1 MLSET
6 EMGIDPA
13 LEVLPEGEVSLL
25 DLLVLLVEKKRFILL
40 FTLGASV
47 LTAIVCMVLPVRYTG
62 ESSLMP
68 PQQSSTG
75 AGMLSQLVGGGGGGG
90 ALAAFAGSSL
100 GIKSQNDTYI
110 SMFRSRTVED
120 AMVKRFDLIKA
131 YHVKALSDARKAF
144 EKRSTAV
151 AGLKDGIIRIS
162 VDDPSPDRAAAMT
175 NAFVEEFQRLAS
187 NVATTEAGQRRVF
200 FEHELEEAKNNLANA
215 EQDLKTSELKSGLI
229 QPESESWAM
238 IQSAA
243 SIQGQIAAKEVQLQG
258 MSSFATDNNPDVI
271 AAKRE
276 LDELK
281 AQLSRLTGTSGS
293 GSELFVPKGKVPEAA
308 LEYVRKLRE
317 VKYRETIFQ
326 ALATQYQLAKLDE
339 AKQGA
344 VFQIIDVAVPPDRR
358 SFPHRTVLVI
368 IFTLLAFLFAC
379 FAVWVRAAF
388 ESLRRDPENGPK
400 VAALRAALRQPR
412 A

>member
-6 EMGIDPA
+6 EKGIDPA

-47 LTAIVCMVLPVRYTG
+47 LTAVVCMVLPVRYTG

-68 PQQSSTG
+68 PQQSSAG
-75 AGMLSQLVGGGGGGG
+75 AGMLSQLVGGGGG

-110 SMFRSRTVED
+110 AMFRSRTVED

-144 EKRSTAV
+144 ERRSTAV
-151 AGLKDGIIRIS
+151 AGLKDGIIRIT
-162 VDDPSPDRAAAMT
+162 VDDPSPDKAAAMT

-187 NVATTEAGQRRVF
+187 SVATTEAGQRRVF
-200 FEHELEEAKNNLANA
+200 FDRELEEAKNNLASA
-215 EQDLKTSELKSGLI
+215 EQDLKTSELKTGLI

-271 AAKRE
+271 ATKRE
-276 LDELK
+276 LDELR
-281 AQLSRLTGTSGS
+281 AQLARLTGNTSS

-344 VFQIIDVAVPPDRR
+344 VFQIIDVAVPPDKR

-400 VAALRAALRQPR
+400 VAALRVALRQPR

>member
-6 EMGIDPA
+6 EKGIDPA

-25 DLLVLLVEKKRFILL
+25 DLLVLLVERKRFILL
-40 FTLGASV
+40 FTLGAAV
-47 LTAIVCMVLPVRYTG
+47 LTAVVCMILPVRYTG

-75 AGMLSQLVGGGGGGG
+75 AGMLSQLVGGGGG
-90 ALAAFAGSSL
+90 ALSALAGSSL

-110 SMFRSRTVED
+110 AMFKSRTVED
-120 AMVKRFDLIKA
+120 AMVTRFDLMKA
-131 YHVKALSDARKAF
+131 YRVKRLSDARKAF
-144 EKRSTAV
+144 ERRSTAV
-151 AGLKDGIIRIS
+151 AGLKDGIIRVT
-162 VDDPSPDRAAAMT
+162 VDDPSPDKAAAMT

-200 FEHELEEAKNNLANA
+200 FDRQLEDAKNNLANA
-215 EQDLKTSELKSGLI
+215 EQDLKKSELKTGLI

-271 AAKRE
+271 AAKRQ

-281 AQLSRLTGTSGS
+281 AQLARLTGNTSS

-308 LEYVRKLRE
+308 LEYVGKLRE
-317 VKYRETIFQ
+317 VKYRETIFE

-344 VFQIIDVAVPPDRR
+344 VFQIIDVAVPPDKR

-368 IFTLLAFLFAC
+368 IFTLLAFVFAC
-379 FAVWVRAAF
+379 FAVWVRAAY
-388 ESLRRDPENGPK
+388 ESLRGDPENGPK

>member
-6 EMGIDPA
+6 EKGIDPA

-47 LTAIVCMVLPVRYTG
+47 LTAVVCMVLPVRYTG

-68 PQQSSTG
+68 PQQSSAG
-75 AGMLSQLVGGGGGGG
+75 AGMLSQLVGGGGG

-110 SMFRSRTVED
+110 AMFRSRTVED

-144 EKRSTAV
+144 ERRSTAV
-151 AGLKDGIIRIS
+151 AGLKDGIIRIT
-162 VDDPSPDRAAAMT
+162 VDDPSPDKAAAMT

-200 FEHELEEAKNNLANA
+200 FDRELEEAKNNLASA
-215 EQDLKTSELKSGLI
+215 EQDLKTSELKTGLI

-271 AAKRE
+271 TTKRQ

-281 AQLSRLTGTSGS
+281 AQLTRLTGNASS
-293 GSELFVPKGKVPEAA
+293 ASELFVPKGKVPEAA

-344 VFQIIDVAVPPDRR
+344 VFQIIDVAVPPDKR

-368 IFTLLAFLFAC
+368 IFTLLAFVFAC
-379 FAVWVRAAF
+379 FAVWVRAAY
-388 ESLRRDPENGPK
+388 ESLRGDPENGPK
-400 VAALRAALRQPR
+400 VAALRAALHRPR
-412 A
+412 T

>member
-1 MLSET
+1 MISEA
-6 EMGIDPA
+6 EKGINP
-13 LEVLPEGEVSLL
+13 VLDVRQEEEVSLL

-40 FTLGASV
+40 FTLGASL
-47 LTAIVCMVLPVRYTG
+47 LTAVVCMILPVRYTG
-62 ESSLMP
+62 EGSLMP

-75 AGMLSQLVGGGGGGG
+75 AGMLSQLVSGGGG

-110 SMFRSRTVED
+110 AMFKSRTVED
-120 AMVKRFDLIKA
+120 AMVKRFDLMKE
-131 YHVKALSDARKAF
+131 YHVKTQSDARRAF
-144 EKRSTAV
+144 ERRSTAV
-151 AGLKDGIIRIS
+151 AGLKDGIIRIT
-162 VDDPSPDRAAAMT
+162 VDDPSPDKAAAMA

-200 FEHELEEAKNNLANA
+200 FERQLEDAKNNLANA
-215 EQDLKTSELKSGLI
+215 EQDLKKSELKTGLI
-229 QPESESWAM
+229 QPESEAWAM

-243 SIQGQIAAKEVQLQG
+243 SIQGQITAKEVQLQG
-258 MSSFATDNNPDVI
+258 MSSYATDNNPDVI
-271 AAKRE
+271 TARRQ
-276 LDELK
+276 LDELR
-281 AQLSRLTGTSGS
+281 AQLTRLTGNASS
-293 GSELFVPKGKVPEAA
+293 ESELFVPKGKVPEAA
-308 LEYVRKLRE
+308 LEYVRNLRE

-344 VFQIIDVAVPPDRR
+344 VFQIIDVAVPPDKR
-358 SFPHRTVLVI
+358 SFPKRTVLVI
-368 IFTLLAFLFAC
+368 IFTLLAFFFAC

-400 VAALRAALRQPR
+400 VAALRVALRQPR

>member
-13 LEVLPEGEVSLL
+13 LEVLPEREVSLL
-25 DLLVLLVEKKRFILL
+25 DLLVLLVEKKRLILL

-75 AGMLSQLVGGGGGGG
+75 AGMLSQLVGGGGG
-90 ALAAFAGSSL
+90 ALAAFAGSNL

-110 SMFRSRTVED
+110 AMFRSRTVED

-144 EKRSTAV
+144 ERRSTAV
-151 AGLKDGIIRIS
+151 AGLKDGIIRIT

-187 NVATTEAGQRRVF
+187 SVATTEAGQRRVF
-200 FEHELEEAKNNLANA
+200 FERELEEAKNNLANA
-215 EQDLKTSELKSGLI
+215 EQDLKMSELKTGLI

-276 LDELK
+276 LDELR
-281 AQLSRLTGTSGS
+281 AQLSRLTGNTSS
-293 GSELFVPKGKVPEAA
+293 ESELFVPKGKVPEAA

-368 IFTLLAFLFAC
+368 IFTLLAFVFAC
-379 FAVWVRAAF
+379 FAVWVKAAF

-400 VAALRAALRQPR
+400 VAALRVALHQPR
-412 A
+412 T

>member
-1 MLSET
+1 
-6 EMGIDPA
+6 
-13 LEVLPEGEVSLL
+13 
-25 DLLVLLVEKKRFILL
+25 
-40 FTLGASV
+40 
-47 LTAIVCMVLPVRYTG
+47 
-62 ESSLMP
+62 
-68 PQQSSTG
+68 
-75 AGMLSQLVGGGGGGG
+75 
-90 ALAAFAGSSL
+90 
-100 GIKSQNDTYI
+100 
-110 SMFRSRTVED
+110 MFRSRTVED
-120 AMVKRFDLIKA
+120 AMVKRFDLMKA
-131 YHVKALSDARKAF
+131 YHVKALSDARKSF
-144 EKRSTAV
+144 ERRSTAV
-151 AGLKDGIIRIS
+151 AGPKDGIIRIT
-162 VDDPSPDRAAAMT
+162 VDDPSPDKAAALT

-200 FEHELEEAKNNLANA
+200 FDRQLEDAKNSLANA
-215 EQDLKTSELKSGLI
+215 EQDLKKSELKTGLI

-271 AAKRE
+271 TTKRQ

-281 AQLSRLTGTSGS
+281 AQLARLTGNASS
-293 GSELFVPKGKVPEAA
+293 ASELFVPKGKVPEAA

-344 VFQIIDVAVPPDRR
+344 VFQIIDVAVPPDKR

-368 IFTLLAFLFAC
+368 IFTLVAFVFAC
-379 FAVWVRAAF
+379 FAVWVRAAY
-388 ESLRRDPENGPK
+388 ESLRADPENGPK
-400 VAALRAALRQPR
+400 VAALRAGLRRPR
-412 A
+412 T

>member
-1 MLSET
+1 MISET
-6 EMGIDPA
+6 EKSIDPV

-40 FTLGASV
+40 STLGASV
-47 LTAIVCMVLPVRYTG
+47 LTAAVCMILPVRYTG

-75 AGMLSQLVGGGGGGG
+75 AGVLSQLVSGGGG

-110 SMFRSRTVED
+110 AMFKSRTVED
-120 AMVKRFDLIKA
+120 AMVKRFDLMKE
-131 YHVKALSDARKAF
+131 YHVKAQSDARRAF
-144 EKRSTAV
+144 ERRSTAV
-151 AGLKDGIIRIS
+151 AGLKDGIIRIT
-162 VDDPSPDRAAAMT
+162 VDDPSPDKAAAMA

-200 FEHELEEAKNNLANA
+200 FERQLEDAKNSLANA
-215 EQDLKTSELKSGLI
+215 EQDLKKSELKTGLI

-243 SIQGQIAAKEVQLQG
+243 TIQGQIAAKEVQLQG
-258 MSSFATDNNPDVI
+258 MSSYATDNNPDVI
-271 AAKRE
+271 TVRRQ
-276 LDELK
+276 LDELR
-281 AQLSRLTGTSGS
+281 AQLTRLTGNASS
-293 GSELFVPKGKVPEAA
+293 ESELFVPKGKVPEAA
-308 LEYVRKLRE
+308 LEYVRNLRE

-344 VFQIIDVAVPPDRR
+344 VFQIIDVAVPPDKR
-358 SFPHRTVLVI
+358 SFPKRTVLVI
-368 IFTLLAFLFAC
+368 IFTLLAFIFAC

-400 VAALRAALRQPR
+400 IAALRVALRQPR

>member
-6 EMGIDPA
+6 EKGIDPA

-25 DLLVLLVEKKRFILL
+25 DLLVLLVERKRFILL
-40 FTLGASV
+40 FTLGSAV
-47 LTAIVCMVLPVRYTG
+47 LTAIVCMILPVRYTG

-68 PQQSSTG
+68 PQQSSAG
-75 AGMLSQLVGGGGGGG
+75 AGMFSQFVGGGGG

-100 GIKSQNDTYI
+100 GIKSQNDTYVA
-110 SMFRSRTVED
+110 MFKSRTVED
-120 AMVKRFDLIKA
+120 AMVTRFDLMKA
-131 YHVKALSDARKAF
+131 YHVKKLSDARKVF
-144 EKRSTAV
+144 ERRSTAV
-151 AGLKDGIIRIS
+151 AGLKDGIIRVT
-162 VDDPSPDRAAAMT
+162 VDDSSPDKAAAMT

-200 FEHELEEAKNNLANA
+200 FDRQLEDAKNNLAKA
-215 EQDLKTSELKSGLI
+215 EQDLKKSELKTGLI

-276 LDELK
+276 LDELR
-281 AQLSRLTGTSGS
+281 AQLARLTGNTSS

-308 LEYVRKLRE
+308 LEYVGKLRE

-368 IFTLLAFLFAC
+368 IFTLLAFIFAC
-379 FAVWVRAAF
+379 FIVWVRAAY
-388 ESLRRDPENGPK
+388 ESLRGDPENGPK